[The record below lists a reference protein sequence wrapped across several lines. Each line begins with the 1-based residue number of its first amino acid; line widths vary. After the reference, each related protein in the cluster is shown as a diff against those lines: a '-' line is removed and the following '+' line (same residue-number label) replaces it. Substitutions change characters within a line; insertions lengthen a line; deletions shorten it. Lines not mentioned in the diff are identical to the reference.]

1 MKNSS
6 FLSRRQLSLL
16 LLLLLAAGLAF
27 VSPWAVIG
35 VLSVALLLLLWPG
48 ASSTQGDL
56 ANLDALLKRVVGGE
70 LVARLPHAMTDPT
83 LDAIRVNLNS
93 VLDQTETAFREILGT
108 LNASSAGV
116 SGRRLQLPGLHGT
129 FRTVLEQ
136 MQVIL
141 DHLEAA
147 QESVA
152 REALLS
158 RIFLRSERGLS
169 MAIDHVE
176 QALSDVGGKSRISQ
190 QLADNFGQSA
200 SGMSSAA
207 QRMSDALGGAE
218 RAAEGGVAA
227 LDDLNAKATDIQLL
241 TTRIDGVAKQTNLLA
256 LNAAIEA
263 ARAGEAGR
271 GFAVVADEVRK
282 LADQAQ
288 RSAEEISAAISA
300 IGISMQ
306 SATQQIGDLKH
317 SVSEARQTAHEFSSE
332 LANSAESANQVYE
345 LATTIEG
352 GAGAME
358 SSMRLV
364 ATAQK
369 ARSDATAILHGE
381 EVNASSLSEMEQ
393 EAAKI
398 ARSRKW
404 IKGSADRE
412 ALVAIYD
419 SLFAN
424 IESQMR

>member
-1 MKNSS
+1 M
-6 FLSRRQLSLL
+6 
-16 LLLLLAAGLAF
+16 
-27 VSPWAVIG
+27 
-35 VLSVALLLLLWPG
+35 
-48 ASSTQGDL
+48 
-56 ANLDALLKRVVGGE
+56 
-70 LVARLPHAMTDPT
+70 
-83 LDAIRVNLNS
+83 
-93 VLDQTETAFREILGT
+93 
-108 LNASSAGV
+108 
-116 SGRRLQLPGLHGT
+116 PGLHGT

-141 DHLEAA
+141 DHLEGA
-147 QESVA
+147 QESIA

-176 QALSDVGGKSRISQ
+176 RALNDVGGNSRTSQ

-218 RAAEGGVAA
+218 QAAEGGVAA
-227 LDDLNAKATDIQLL
+227 LDDLNAKAADIQLL

-288 RSAEEISAAISA
+288 RSAEEISAAILA
-300 IGISMQ
+300 IGVSMQ
-306 SATQQIGDLKH
+306 SATQQIGDLKL
-317 SVSEARQTAHEFSSE
+317 SVSDARQTAHEFSGE
-332 LANSAESANQVYE
+332 LASSAESAKQVYE

-381 EVNASSLSEMEQ
+381 EVNAGSLSEMEQ
-393 EAAKI
+393 EAVKI

-404 IKGSADRE
+404 IKGSTDRE
-412 ALVAIYD
+412 ALVSIYD

>member
-6 FLSRRQLSLL
+6 FHSRRLPLL
-16 LLLLLAAGLAF
+16 ILLLLAAGLAF
-27 VSPWAVIG
+27 VSPWAVVG
-35 VLSVALLLLLWPG
+35 ALAFALLLLLWPD
-48 ASSTQGDL
+48 ASSSPDDL
-56 ANLDALLKRVVGGE
+56 AKIDGVLKKVVGGQ
-70 LVARLPHAMTDPT
+70 LVARLPHAMANPT
-83 LDAIRVNLNS
+83 LEAIRVNLNS
-93 VLDQTETAFREILGT
+93 VLDQTETAFREILGA
-108 LNASSAGV
+108 LQASSAGT
-116 SGRRLQLPGLHGT
+116 SGRRLQVPGLHGT
-129 FRTVLEQ
+129 FRAVLEQ

-141 DHLEAA
+141 DNLEGA

-169 MAIDHVE
+169 MAIEHVE
-176 QALSDVGGKSRISQ
+176 QALNDVGGKSRTSQ
-190 QLADNFGQSA
+190 QLADHFGQSA
-200 SGMSSAA
+200 SGMSNAA
-207 QRMSDALGGAE
+207 QRMSEALGGAQQ
-218 RAAEGGVAA
+218 AAEGGVAA
-227 LDDLNAKATDIQLL
+227 LDDLNAKAADIQLL

-300 IGISMQ
+300 IGLSMQ
-306 SATQQIGDLKH
+306 TATQQIGDLKQ
-317 SVSEARQTAHEFSSE
+317 SVSEARQTAHEFSGE
-332 LANSAESANQVYE
+332 LASSAASANRVYE

-381 EVNASSLSEMEQ
+381 EVNASTLSEMEQ

-412 ALVAIYD
+412 ALVSIYD